1 MVWILTLTLLSWT
14 PFGVKMFNLSDPP
27 IGVFRTENHMYVV
40 SHNGTVYKI
49 SFKPDITDFAEI
61 SDSFKLPLT
70 KIVPGRRGKSGNFKV
85 HNIVYWRKRLVVL
98 TDYGVYVSDTGEDF
112 RKWKPITMG
121 RAVEIA
127 GDSENLFILFPQK
140 VVRVIERNGEHSIEN
155 VAKVNLTEPCFSSFI
170 DGTLFFESSDTLCIV
185 SGDSLKRFALP
196 EPKGNVVKYNVLV
209 EFIVRKHY
217 PDIFGNGK
225 FVARDSSS
233 GYTVAY
239 IGSYEEKGREN
250 PRAFSHY
257 LVLDSSFNAVDTF
270 SIPDFEHTDVIFNE
284 GYFWIM
290 GIKSIF
296 GGALYGLRGNPPVL
310 KDSFSTKLM
319 SLTGIPSDKGINF
332 ATYVP
337 SFVAIFQNEAPEH
350 LYSSFIEFPEIFW
363 FSKKLPFLHDG
374 PSDFVMFSSSF
385 NPTLTFDE
393 RNNGIVL
400 LVPRIDE
407 ALGYAAS
414 LVSWAKRHQ
423 HIWSAGKA
431 LDSLDAAMEIYR
443 VLKPDTLAHLFKLR
457 ESLYRQ
463 VKLIKFVKTN
473 WLKSLLAVIWVLT
486 VLMFLR
492 AKRTFRKFRYQY
504 APLPSEETI
513 KGVMRIPIFHKFPS
527 LWQPIVENHGFDCD
541 VLKDE
546 NLYKNLQE
554 SLRMLVAM
562 EKDFRNVHP
571 RWESLFKR
579 TKWNLLLLS
588 NIFSLHR
595 LCRLGGI
602 FKNLLKRSTVS
613 LLRHIANVRNELK
626 SMLEKERADIIQG
639 ALLPVVEDIRK
650 NYAAQGVIVNTEITQ
665 QASYAFYPSEL
676 AKFQCCFKA
685 ILENAIES
693 YTDGNTIKKIDIKVR
708 ALPDVLEISIRDY
721 GKGLPPQMISK
732 IFEPGFSYG
741 KQGKERGYGL
751 AGCDELF
758 RKHGE
763 IEVKSEP
770 NKGTS
775 FNIKIYFLPKRRR

>member
-1 MVWILTLTLLSWT
+1 MAWVLALTLMSWT

-27 IGVFRTENHMYVV
+27 IGVFRTGNYMYVV
-40 SHNGTVYKI
+40 SHNGTVYKV
-49 SFKPDITDFAEI
+49 SFKTDITDFAEI

-70 KIVPGRRGKSGNFKV
+70 RIVPGRRGKSGNFKV
-85 HNIVYWRKRLVVL
+85 HNIVYWHKRLVVL

-112 RKWKPITMG
+112 RKWKPITTG
-121 RAVEIA
+121 RAIEIA

-140 VVRVIERNGEHSIEN
+140 VVRVIERDGDYSIEN
-155 VAKVNLTEPCFSSFI
+155 VAKVNLTDPCFSSFI
-170 DGTLFFESSDTLCIV
+170 DGTLFIELSDTLWIV
-185 SGDSLKRFALP
+185 SGDSLKKFTLS
-196 EPKGNVVKYNVLV
+196 EQKDDVVRYNVLV

-239 IGSYEEKGREN
+239 IGSSKEKGHEN

-257 LVLDSSFNAVDTF
+257 LVLDSSFNAVNTF

-296 GGALYGLRGNPPVL
+296 GGALYGLKGSAPIL
-310 KDSFSTKLM
+310 KDSISTKLTPLM
-319 SLTGIPSDKGINF
+319 GIPANKGINF
-332 ATYVP
+332 
-337 SFVAIFQNEAPEH
+337 VAYELGFIALFPNEAPEN
-350 LYSSFIEFPEIFW
+350 LFTSYIGFLEIHW
-363 FSKKLPFLHDG
+363 RKQKLPLIHNE
-374 PSDFVMFSSSF
+374 PEVLVLLASSF
-385 NPTLTFDE
+385 NSALTFDE
-393 RNNGIVL
+393 RNSGIVL

-414 LVSWAKRHQ
+414 LVSWAKRH
-423 HIWSAGKA
+423 HHPWSAQEA

-486 VLMFLR
+486 VLMFVR
-492 AKRTFRKFRYQY
+492 VKRTFRKFRYQY

-541 VLKDE
+541 VLKNE

-579 TKWNLLLLS
+579 TKWNLFLLS

-613 LLRHIANVRNELK
+613 LLRHIANVRDELK
-626 SMLEKERADIIQG
+626 SMLERERADIIQG

-676 AKFQCCFKA
+676 AKFLCCFKA

-721 GKGLPPQMISK
+721 GKGMPPQMASK